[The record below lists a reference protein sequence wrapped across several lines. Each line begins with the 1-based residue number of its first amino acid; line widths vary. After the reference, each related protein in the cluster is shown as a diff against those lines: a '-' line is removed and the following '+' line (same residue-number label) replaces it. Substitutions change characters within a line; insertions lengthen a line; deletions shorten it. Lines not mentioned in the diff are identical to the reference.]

1 MSRQTDRRALRRRA
15 MNQMPTV
22 ETWTTDEPTGV
33 YEAEDSQGGFPDSV
47 PIMKTVSHFALVP
60 RSRRRAMARVLGNR
74 QWRVDHGRPES
85 GQPVRRGGVRK

>member
-33 YEAEDSQGGFPDSV
+33 YEAEDSQGGFPDPV
-47 PIMKTVSHFALVP
+47 PIMKTVFHFALVL
-60 RSRRRAMARVLGNR
+60 RARRRAMARVLGNR
-74 QWRVDHGRPES
+74 QWRVDHGRLELERS
-85 GQPVRRGGVRK
+85 ARRGGIRK